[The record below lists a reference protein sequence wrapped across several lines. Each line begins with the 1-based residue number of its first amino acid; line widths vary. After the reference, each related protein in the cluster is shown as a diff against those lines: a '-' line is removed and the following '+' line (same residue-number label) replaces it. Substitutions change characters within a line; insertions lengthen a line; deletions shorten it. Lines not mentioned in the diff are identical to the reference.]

1 MKHFRRRPSPA
12 WIVAGLALFAS
23 MGGTGYAAT
32 RTEAHQVAK
41 HKTKTTKGLSTAQVN
56 KLIAGYVRAH
66 AGQMR
71 GAAGPA
77 GVIGSAGPAGPTGV
91 AGPKGDPGIPG
102 QPGQPGQPG
111 APGAQ
116 GPGAVPIADTELGSG
131 SDPSVAT
138 FGPWTVSFSCSVSPD
153 SATVTVTGPGSY
165 WRSDELGTSSVALNQ
180 TSGTLPVSLT
190 VTNAAAQGSQTLMLQ
205 SGSVLEHVTL
215 EQTASSGALFEN
227 CVLVGDAIPAAAS

>member
-32 RTEAHQVAK
+32 QAETHHVAK
-41 HKTKTTKGLSTAQVN
+41 HRTKTTKGVSPAQVN

-66 AGQMR
+66 AKQMR
-71 GAAGPA
+71 GTAGPA

-116 GPGAVPIADTELGSG
+116 GPGAVPITDTELGSE

-138 FGPWTVSFSCSVSPD
+138 FGPWTVSFSCSVTPD
-153 SATVTVTGPGSY
+153 AATVTVTGPGNY
-165 WRSDELGTSSVALNQ
+165 WRSDELGTGTIALNQ
-180 TSGTLPVSLT
+180 NSGTLPVSLT
-190 VTNAAAQGSQTLMLQ
+190 VTNTAAQGSQTLMLQ
-205 SGSVLEHVTL
+205 SGSVLDQVTL
-215 EQTASSGALFEN
+215 EQTASSGSLFEN
-227 CVLVGDAIPAAAS
+227 CGLVGDAIPVPAS

>member
-23 MGGTGYAAT
+23 MGGTGYAAA
-32 RTEAHQVAK
+32 RTGAHHVAK
-41 HKTKTTKGLSTAQVN
+41 QKTKTTKALTAAKVN
-56 KLIAGYVRAH
+56 KLIAGYIHAH
-66 AGQMR
+66 AKQMR

-77 GVIGSAGPAGPTGV
+77 GVIGVAGPAGPTGV
-91 AGPKGDPGIPG
+91 AGPKGDPGLPGEPG
-102 QPGQPGQPG
+102 QPGAPG

-116 GPGAVPIADTELGSG
+116 GPGAVPITDTELGSQ
-131 SDPSVAT
+131 SDLSVAT

-165 WRSDELGTSSVALNQ
+165 WRSDELGTGTIALNQ
-180 TSGTLPVSLT
+180 NSGTLPVSLT
-190 VTNAAAQGSQTLMLQ
+190 VTNTAGQGSQTLMLQ

-215 EQTASSGALFEN
+215 EQTASSSLFEN
-227 CVLVGDAIPAAAS
+227 CALVGDAIPVPAS